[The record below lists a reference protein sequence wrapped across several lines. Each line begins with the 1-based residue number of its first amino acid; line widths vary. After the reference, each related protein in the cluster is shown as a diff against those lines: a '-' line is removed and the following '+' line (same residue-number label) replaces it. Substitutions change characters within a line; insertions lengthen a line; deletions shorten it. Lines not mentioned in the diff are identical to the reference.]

1 MKFWSL
7 TNIWSPNKKK
17 ILQPLFAVLST
28 LLYIFVKSL
37 GASTTSWMFAYL
49 NPNGICLR
57 FQWRRNLSYCL
68 DEVSSSCFNCAR
80 GVIALEETVEK
91 THILSMFCKSCSLRS
106 RQDHMFI
113 RYLLHKTA
121 YTKKIQLN
129 KYLHFNKAN
138 RVQMAGKWAL
148 VFTFR
153 PYTII
158 NWPAKVKISTY
169 LMSKP
174 SNWSIFKWTHL
185 WVNTLNACYS
195 CPCCCRLIK
204 KTKVHWTTKVTTK
217 WISRGWAAFVLSNEA
232 LSW

>member
-1 MKFWSL
+1 
-7 TNIWSPNKKK
+7 
-17 ILQPLFAVLST
+17 
-28 LLYIFVKSL
+28 
-37 GASTTSWMFAYL
+37 
-49 NPNGICLR
+49 
-57 FQWRRNLSYCL
+57 
-68 DEVSSSCFNCAR
+68 
-80 GVIALEETVEK
+80 
-91 THILSMFCKSCSLRS
+91 
-106 RQDHMFI
+106 MFI

-204 KTKVHWTTKVTTK
+204 KQRCTEQLRWRQSGSAEGELLLSSVTRRWADNWRIIRDWGDKVSVTDGRSPVSDK
-217 WISRGWAAFVLSNEA
+217 
-232 LSW
+232 